1 MPSPLD
7 RARLS
12 AALRAPRADLLALLA
27 GALLPLAFAPLSL
40 YPLAVLSPALLFLLW
55 WEVTP
60 RRALWRGL
68 LFGLGQFGVGVSW
81 VYVAI
86 HDFGHSGVPL
96 AVLLTALFV
105 GFLALYPAL
114 LGYLAV
120 RFLRAPDGLRLVLLF
135 PAAWTFLEWFR
146 GWFLTGF
153 PWLNLGYSQI
163 DAPLRGFAPLVGVYG
178 VTLAV
183 AVSAGLLAL
192 FVLAGRRTRFGGRT
206 APASVPGGTAS
217 RSALPPS
224 MAGVAVTGFIVLWL
238 AGALLARIDWTEAS
252 GAPLRVAL
260 VQGNIP
266 QDSKWRPELVQ
277 HTLDLYAGLTRRHWD
292 SRLILWPEAAVSVFH
307 HEVAGDYL
315 PGLAREARAH
325 GADIVL
331 GVPVREPG
339 TRRYFNSLL
348 ALSERP
354 GFYHKRHLVPFG
366 DFLPLEDFLR
376 GLIRFFDLPMSGF
389 SAGPDE
395 QPLLQAAGQ
404 KIASAICYEDV
415 FGEELIAALPEA
427 TLLVNATNNAW
438 YGNSFAPH
446 QHLEMSRLR
455 ALETGRTML
464 RVTTNGVSAIIRPD
478 GKIAGRSPQFET
490 YVLTGEAVPR
500 RGATPYVRTG
510 NLPVILLVL
519 GAVIYGVL
527 AARRRPV

>member
-1 MPSPLD
+1 LPNLSD
-7 RARLS
+7 IQRLRT
-12 AALRAPRADLLALLA
+12 ALTTPRADLLALLA

-40 YPLAVLSPALLFLLW
+40 FPLAVLSPALLFLLW
-55 WEVTP
+55 LDVTP
-60 RRALWRGL
+60 QRALWRGL
-68 LFGLGQFGVGVSW
+68 LFGFGQFGVGVSW

-86 HDFGHSGVPL
+86 HDFGHSGMPL

-105 GFLALYPAL
+105 GVLALFPML
-114 LGYLAV
+114 LGYLVA
-120 RFLRAPDGLRLVLLF
+120 RFLRGPDWLRLVLLF
-135 PAAWTFLEWFR
+135 PAAWTFIEWCR
-146 GWFLTGF
+146 GWFLTGL

-163 DAPLRGFAPLVGVYG
+163 DAPLRGFAPVTGVYG
-178 VTLAV
+178 VSLMV
-183 AVSAGLLAL
+183 AVSAGLVAAL
-192 FVLAGRRTRFGGRT
+192 VLSGSRTRFL
-206 APASVPGGTAS
+206 
-217 RSALPPS
+217 AL
-224 MAGVAVTGFIVLWL
+224 TGLAALWL
-238 AGALLARIDWTEAS
+238 SGALLTQVDWTSAS
-252 GAPLRVAL
+252 GPPLRVSL

-266 QDSKWRPELVQ
+266 QDSKWSPEHVQ
-277 HTLDLYAGLTRRHWD
+277 HTLDLYADLTRQHWD
-292 SRLILWPEAAVSVFH
+292 SRLILWPEAAITAFY

-325 GADIVL
+325 GTDIVL
-331 GVPVREPG
+331 GIPVREPG

-366 DFLPLEDFLR
+366 DYLPLDDFLR

-389 SAGPDE
+389 SAGPDG
-395 QPLLQAAGQ
+395 QPLLQAAGE
-404 KIASAICYEDV
+404 KIASAICYEDI

-455 ALETGRTML
+455 ALETGRYML
-464 RVTTNGVSAIIRPD
+464 RVTTNGVSAIID
-478 GKIAGRSPQFET
+478 QHGKIRGRSPQFKT
-490 YVLTGEAVPR
+490 YVLSGEAVPHA
-500 RGATPYVRTG
+500 GATPYVRAG

-519 GAVIYGVL
+519 GVLIYGVL